1 MAVEFLKSA
10 ISSSSQVS
18 FHVESVGNVEKI
30 RELSF
35 IETPLKA
42 MNNDKLPGIKSI
54 VIKKDKII
62 VYTASFGGFF
72 PKEADPI
79 LIDDNQLNQ
88 VIELIVKEKI
98 TLTDGC
104 GNNLI
109 DGRIYF
115 QV

>member
-1 MAVEFLKSA
+1 MSIEFLKAA
-10 ISSSSQVS
+10 ITALQIP
-18 FHVESVGNVEKI
+18 FHVELVGNVEKI
-30 RELSF
+30 RELPF

-42 MNNDKLPGIKSI
+42 ANNDKLPGIKSI
-54 VIKKDKII
+54 VIKKEKII

-79 LIDDNQLNQ
+79 IIDENQFNQ

-109 DGRIYF
+109 DGRVLF